1 MRGKLKTLRV
11 CKSIQVVVILND
23 KNTHAYCEMDIGVIF
38 LIQTHNSMEHLA
50 MMEKVLG
57 PIPSHLL
64 EQTK

>member
-1 MRGKLKTLRV
+1 MTRTDMPT
-11 CKSIQVVVILND
+11 Q
-23 KNTHAYCEMDIGVIF
+23 HCEMDIGVIQTDLF
-38 LIQTHNSMEHLA
+38 QTHNSMEHLA